1 MKNLE
6 GQERKLADRK
16 KRFREESDG
25 FDREQEVNLI
35 SRKMTKPPIYLERTK
50 KLYLICAVV

>member
-25 FDREQEVNLI
+25 FDREQEVKFI
-35 SRKMTKPPIYLERTK
+35 SCKMTKPLLYSERTK
-50 KLYLICAVV
+50 N

>member
-16 KRFREESDG
+16 KRFREENDG
-25 FDREQEVNLI
+25 FDREQEVKLF
-35 SRKMTKPPIYLERTK
+35 SYKMTKPPLYSERTK
-50 KLYLICAVV
+50 K

>member
-1 MKNLE
+1 MMKNLE

-25 FDREQEVNLI
+25 FDREQEVKLI
-35 SRKMTKPPIYLERTK
+35 SRKMTKPPLYLERTK
-50 KLYLICAVV
+50 K